1 MFGNQFINSIC
12 GFMIA
17 GVPLMLYP
25 VFVDTSNK
33 KYLFTL
39 ILSVSVGLVIFIFH
53 SLWHLRRVYLDLAKQ
68 NEDLKKNNA
77 GLIERTTRIK
87 KERDTSHETAKYLL
101 NENTRLNNILKILL
115 QGKTEKEMKEIKT
128 AIELNDLI
136 GGNISNGT
144 RKIQNRENN

>member
-25 VFVDTSNK
+25 VYVATSNK

-39 ILSVSVGLVIFIFH
+39 ILSVSVGLVIFILH
-53 SLWHLRRVYLDLAKQ
+53 SFWYLRRVCLDLTRQ

-77 GLIERTTRIK
+77 GLIERTNRIK
-87 KERDTSHETAKYLL
+87 NERDTSDETARYFL
-101 NENTRLNNILKILL
+101 NENTRLNNILQILL
-115 QGKTEKEMKEIKT
+115 QGKTEKEMREIKT
-128 AIELNDLI
+128 AIEVNDLI
-136 GGNISNGT
+136 GGNSSNGT